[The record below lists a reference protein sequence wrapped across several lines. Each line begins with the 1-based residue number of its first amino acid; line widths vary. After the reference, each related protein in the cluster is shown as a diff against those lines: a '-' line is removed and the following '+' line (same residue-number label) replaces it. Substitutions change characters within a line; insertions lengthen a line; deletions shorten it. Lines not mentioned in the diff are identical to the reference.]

1 MKTPG
6 LRRALRGLQLP
17 PSHFGRKDHGVSTGG
32 SWRFQWR
39 DGRSRDAGYAP
50 LGVGEQI

>member
-1 MKTPG
+1 MKTPA

-17 PSHFGRKDHGVSTGG
+17 PPHFGRKDRSVSTGG
-32 SWRFQWR
+32 SQRFQWG